1 MTRVLVTGAGG
12 FLGREVVA
20 AAMAG
25 DMEVRAQVRGATDLP
40 GSVEVVVADLRSDD
54 LAPLVDGVGAV
65 IHLAAAKGGDFHTQY
80 ASTVRGTDRLLDA
93 VLAAGV
99 PRFVLCSSFAVY
111 DYEQPALGSV
121 VDESAPLDVEGLG
134 RDAYAQTKV
143 LQEQVVR
150 ERLAGSP
157 TSLVVLRPGV
167 VHGDEPTWTYRVGEA
182 FGRLWLAL
190 GSAAQVPLVHVAD
203 CARAMVLAATS
214 PSMAGRT
221 FDVLAADP
229 PTQREYRLLLA
240 SRASPRP
247 VVVPVPWRL
256 ARTAALLASAATER
270 SSRPWRLPGFLV
282 PSSLSVRAKPLRYD
296 GSALRAAGWTPQHR
310 WDEAPGSSRTGGGA

>member
-20 AAMAG
+20 AALAEG
-25 DMEVRAQVRGATDLP
+25 STVRAQVRRAA
-40 GSVEVVVADLRSDD
+40 GSPDGVEEVVADLRADD
-54 LAPLVDGVGAV
+54 LKPLVDGVDAV
-65 IHLAAAKGGDFHTQY
+65 VHLAAAKGGDFHTQY

-111 DYEQPALGSV
+111 DYERPAVGSV
-121 VDESAPLDVEGLG
+121 VDETTTLDVEGLG

-143 LQEQVVR
+143 MQEQLVR
-150 ERLAGSP
+150 ERLAASS

-190 GSAAQVPLVHVAD
+190 GSTAQVPLVHVAD

-214 PSMAGRT
+214 PAMAGRT

-229 PTQREYRLLLA
+229 PTQREYRRFLA
-240 SRASPRP
+240 GRAPARP
-247 VVVPVPWRL
+247 LVVPVPWRL
-256 ARTAALLASAATER
+256 ARVVAVLASAAAER
-270 SSRPWRLPGFLV
+270 SARPWRLPGFLV
-282 PSSLSVRAKPLRYD
+282 LSSLSVRAKPLRYD
-296 GSALRAAGWTPQHR
+296 GSALRAVGWTPQHR
-310 WDEAPGSSRTGGGA
+310 WDA

>member
-1 MTRVLVTGAGG
+1 MTRVLVTGAAG

-20 AAMAG
+20 AARAAG
-25 DMEVRAQVRGATDLP
+25 MDVRAQVRGATDLP
-40 GSVEVVVADLRSDD
+40 DGVEVAVADLRSDD
-54 LAPLVDGVGAV
+54 LVPLVDGVDAV
-65 IHLAAAKGGDFHTQY
+65 VHLAAAKGGDFHTQY

-93 VLAAGV
+93 VLVAGV

-111 DYEQPALGSV
+111 DYEQPTTGSV
-121 VDESAPLDVEGLG
+121 VDESTPLDVHGVG

-182 FGRLWLAL
+182 FGPLWIAL
-190 GSAAQVPLVHVAD
+190 GSSAQVPLVHVTD

-214 PSMAGRT
+214 APMTGRT
-221 FDVLAADP
+221 FDVLATDP
-229 PTQREYRLLLA
+229 PTQREYRVFLA

-256 ARTAALLASAATER
+256 ARTAAVLASAAAER

-282 PSSLSVRAKPLRYD
+282 PSSLAVRAKPLRYD
-296 GSALRAAGWTPQHR
+296 GSELRAAGWVPQHR
-310 WDEAPGSSRTGGGA
+310 WDESRESVRIDS